1 MTIGERIRQAR
12 NEKGLTQKQ
21 LGSISGTSEITI
33 RQYELG
39 KRQPRIEQL
48 KSIASALDV
57 DVNWLMNGYTLEQRD
72 QAWKDYVAR
81 RFEEALRQ
89 EAKDDEN
96 FINAIKPHLAPLDP
110 LTDEESALK
119 ILLNS
124 MGYDIMK
131 TGGNYFFTYENGGS
145 EISKDDLNELLSCAQ
160 NGLKIAAK
168 TLELKLMQEAFGPR
182 TPEEMVFPPPAESP
196 QTPPEPPPAPP
207 EGKDTP
213 AAQDAPEGAGNGE

>member
-1 MTIGERIRQAR
+1 MTIGQRIKEAR
-12 NEKGLTQKQ
+12 KNTGLTQRE
-21 LGSISGTSEITI
+21 LAERSGTATGTI
-33 RQYELG
+33 QQYELG

-48 KSIASALDV
+48 QRIASALDV
-57 DVNWLMNGYTLEQRD
+57 DVNWLMNGRTLEGRD
-72 QAWKDYVAR
+72 KAWRDYVAR

-168 TLELKLMQEAFGPR
+168 TLELKLMQEAFGPCA
-182 TPEEMVFPPPAESP
+182 PEEMGFPPPARSP
-196 QTPPEPPPAPP
+196 QPPPEPAPSTAR
-207 EGKDTP
+207 G
-213 AAQDAPEGAGNGE
+213 

>member
-1 MTIGERIRQAR
+1 MDAIGERIKEARQER
-12 NEKGLTQKQ
+12 GLSQEELAQIINSTK
-21 LGSISGTSEITI
+21 SAIS
-33 RQYELG
+33 RYESG

-48 KSIASALDV
+48 KSIAAALNV
-57 DVNWLMNGYTLEQRD
+57 DVNWLMNGRTLEGRD
-72 QAWKDYVAR
+72 KAWKDYVAR

-182 TPEEMVFPPPAESP
+182 APEEMVFPPPAESP
-196 QTPPEPPPAPP
+196 QTPPEPPPSTAR
-207 EGKDTP
+207 G
-213 AAQDAPEGAGNGE
+213 

>member
-1 MTIGERIRQAR
+1 MTIGQRIKEAR
-12 NEKGLTQKQ
+12 KTIGLTQRELAEKADVAT
-21 LGSISGTSEITI
+21 GTIQ
-33 RQYELG
+33 QYELG

-48 KSIASALDV
+48 QRIAAALNV
-57 DVNWLMNGYTLEQRD
+57 DVNWLMNGRTLEGRD
-72 QAWKDYVAR
+72 KAWKDYVAR

-182 TPEEMVFPPPAESP
+182 APEEMVFPPPAESP
-196 QTPPEPPPAPP
+196 QTPPEPPPSTAR
-207 EGKDTP
+207 G
-213 AAQDAPEGAGNGE
+213 